1 MCAARGRLYRQALGQ
16 SRQSTIERWVVRIA
30 HFGRASLRCAGNTCT
45 AYNRRTTLC
54 RDIVGH
60 RDRGRTA
67 RPSGIVGTSACP
79 PARNYGRRCRTGGK
93 ARVVSGLLGVC
104 VSASRRL
111 VALATPSRAR
121 VLGHGSVPVDVHG
134 SPNRLHGFPR
144 VAPPRSRELLRLY
157 RHLGGR
163 ESCGSP
169 PWGWLRS
176 RRNSAWMS
184 RRLAG
189 SRSAQLRRAA
199 AFLAGAFELD
209 SYLNG
214 HSRTVA

>member
-1 MCAARGRLYRQALGQ
+1 M
-16 SRQSTIERWVVRIA
+16 
-30 HFGRASLRCAGNTCT
+30 

-134 SPNRLHGFPR
+134 SPIPSRTGERDPAPATPR
-144 VAPPRSRELLRLY
+144 TAGVGPAASWTRRCMAD
-157 RHLGGR
+157 GR
-163 ESCGSP
+163 GS
-169 PWGWLRS
+169 GT
-176 RRNSAWMS
+176 
-184 RRLAG
+184 
-189 SRSAQLRRAA
+189 SRSARREWDPDATAQVTLPPRCLLDRARRAQRRRSDSEATNVEPARQEARRVVSQPRSA
-199 AFLAGAFELD
+199 AGTPPRA
-209 SYLNG
+209 
-214 HSRTVA
+214 